1 MAVPQTTSSAP
12 QTFQERRQ
20 QARRQEDL
28 RLIQRDRALEAARR
42 IAEALSQH
50 IRVEDLV
57 ERALETALEVVG
69 AEAGSVLLANPE
81 TNELRFA
88 HVKGAKA
95 ELLRG
100 TVFSLDHGLAGW
112 VYKKGEGVVVGDVK
126 TDARHWEGV
135 DKLTGYETRDIIV
148 LPLKRWAG
156 EPIGVMEILN
166 KRNGPLDEDDLAIL
180 TIISALAADQIE
192 KARLHQEAK
201 LAEVARLL
209 GDISHDVKNLLMPV
223 VCGAGLLNSEL
234 GELFA
239 SLEKDHPKQVEASRK
254 TCEEVMSMVHDASR
268 RIQDRVRSIAD
279 CIKGRSSPPQFLPC
293 RIDNIVEQVVKT
305 LRFLA
310 DEKGVALRMEGLD
323 RLPFIQADE
332 RRLYNALYN
341 LVNNAIP
348 EVPQGGTIT
357 VSGKIE
363 GETVVIEVADTGKGM
378 PPEVRERLFTP
389 RAISTKAGGTG
400 LGTKIVKD
408 AVDAHRGAISVESQL
423 GTGTTFRLRLP
434 LQQPDSASEA

>member
-1 MAVPQTTSSAP
+1 MAGSHPPISPPSQ
-12 QTFQERRQ
+12 QERRRR
-20 QARRQEDL
+20 ARREEDL
-28 RLIQRDRALEAARR
+28 RLIQRDRSLEAARR

-57 ERALETALEVVG
+57 ERALQTALEVVG
-69 AEAGSVLLANPE
+69 AEAGSILLANPE

-95 ELLRG
+95 EMLRG
-100 TVFSLDHGLAGW
+100 TTFSLDHGLAGW
-112 VYKKGEGVVVGDVK
+112 VYKKGEGVVVGNAKEDS
-126 TDARHWEGV
+126 RHWEGV
-135 DKLTGYETRDIIV
+135 DKITGYETRDMIV

-166 KRNGPLDEDDLAIL
+166 KRDGPLDEDDLDIL
-180 TIISALAADQIE
+180 TIISAIAADQIE
-192 KARLHQEAK
+192 KARLHEEAR

-254 TCEEVMSMVHDASR
+254 TCEEVLSMVHDASR
-268 RIQDRVRSIAD
+268 RIQDRVRGIAD
-279 CIKGRSSPPQFLPC
+279 CIKGRSSPPQFMPC
-293 RIDNIVEQVVKT
+293 RIDNVVDQVVKT

-310 DEKGVALRMEGLD
+310 DEKGVALRTEGLD

-332 RRLYNALYN
+332 RRLYNAFYN

-348 EVPQGGTIT
+348 EVPRGGSITI
-357 VSGKIE
+357 SGKAEQDAALID
-363 GETVVIEVADTGKGM
+363 VADTGKGM
-378 PPEVRERLFTP
+378 PPEVRDRLFTA

-408 AVDAHRGAISVESQL
+408 AVDAHNGQVTVESEL
-423 GTGTTFRLRLP
+423 GRGTTFHLRLP
-434 LQQPDSASEA
+434 IHQPGSPLSV

>member
-1 MAVPQTTSSAP
+1 M
-12 QTFQERRQ
+12 
-20 QARRQEDL
+20 
-28 RLIQRDRALEAARR
+28 QRDRALEAARR

-50 IRVEDLV
+50 IRVDDLV

-81 TNELRFA
+81 TNEIRFA

-95 ELLRG
+95 EMLKG
-100 TVFSLDHGLAGW
+100 TAFPLDQGLAGW
-112 VYKKGEGVVVGDVK
+112 VYKKGEGLVVGNVK
-126 TDARHWEGV
+126 KDSRHWEGV
-135 DKLTGYETRDIIV
+135 DQLTGYETRDMIV

-166 KRNGPLDEDDLAIL
+166 KRHAPLDDDDLAIL
-180 TIISALAADQIE
+180 TIISAIAADQIE
-192 KARLHQEAK
+192 KARLHEEAK

-223 VCGAGLLNSEL
+223 VCGAGLLNAEL
-234 GELFA
+234 AELFA
-239 SLEKDHPKQVEASRK
+239 SFEKDHPRQVAASRK
-254 TCEEVMSMVHDASR
+254 TCEEVLSMVHDASR
-268 RIQDRVRSIAD
+268 RIQDRVRGIAD
-279 CIKGRSSPPQFLPC
+279 CIKGRSSTPQFLPC
-293 RIDNIVEQVVKT
+293 RIDNVVEQVMKT

-310 DEKGVALRMEGLD
+310 DEKGVVLRLEGLD

-332 RRLYNALYN
+332 RRLYNAFYN

-348 EVPQGGTIT
+348 EVPRGGSITISGT
-357 VSGKIE
+357 VERDSVMID
-363 GETVVIEVADTGKGM
+363 VADSGKGM
-378 PPEVRERLFTP
+378 PPEVRDRLFTP

-408 AVDAHRGAISVESQL
+408 AIDAHNGQVTVESEL
-423 GTGTTFRLRLP
+423 GKGTTFHLRLP
-434 LQQPDSASEA
+434 VLQPGSATSN

>member
-1 MAVPQTTSSAP
+1 MTSSP
-12 QTFQERRQ
+12 PPSNPPLQQERRRR
-20 QARRQEDL
+20 ARREDDL
-28 RLIQRDRALEAARR
+28 RLLQRDRELEAARR

-57 ERALETALEVVG
+57 ERALETAMGVVD
-69 AEAGSVLLANPE
+69 AEAGSILLANPD

-88 HVKGAKA
+88 HVKGAKS
-95 ELLRG
+95 ELLKG
-100 TVFSLDHGLAGW
+100 TAFSLDQGVAGW
-112 VYKKGEGVVVGDVK
+112 VFKKGQGVVVGDVK
-126 TDARHWEGV
+126 TDSRHWEGV
-135 DKLTGYETRDIIV
+135 DLRTGYATRDMIA

-166 KRNGPLDEDDLAIL
+166 KRTGALDEDDLAIL
-180 TIISALAADQIE
+180 TIISAIAADQIE
-192 KARLHQEAK
+192 KARLHEEAR

-234 GELFA
+234 SELFA
-239 SLEKDHPKQVEASRK
+239 TLEQDHPQQIASSRQ
-254 TCEEVMSMVHDASR
+254 TCQEVLGMVHDASR

-279 CIKGRSSPPQFLPC
+279 CIKGRSSPTHFAPC
-293 RIDNIVEQVVKT
+293 RIEAIVEQVVKT
-305 LRFLA
+305 LKFLA
-310 DEKGVALRMEGLD
+310 DEQGVALRTEGLSQ
-323 RLPFIQADE
+323 LPAIQADE
-332 RRLYNALYN
+332 RRLYNAFYN

-357 VSGKIE
+357 IGGKSE
-363 GETVVIEVADTGKGM
+363 GETVVIAVADTGKGM

-408 AVDAHRGAISVESQL
+408 AVDAHRGTISVESQL
-423 GTGTTFRLRLP
+423 GMGTTFCLRLP
-434 LQQPDSASEA
+434 LNQPDSASEVN